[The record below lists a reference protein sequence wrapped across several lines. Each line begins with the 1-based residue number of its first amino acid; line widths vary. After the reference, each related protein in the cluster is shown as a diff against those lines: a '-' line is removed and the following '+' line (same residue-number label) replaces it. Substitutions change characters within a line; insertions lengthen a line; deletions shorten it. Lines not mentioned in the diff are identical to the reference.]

1 MQKDRI
7 NKIICKLMVI
17 ILLLSGMC
25 FYMKEVHSMLLYT
38 FSEHHESLI
47 GTKKNNSGQH
57 HYLTEEM
64 EERLNQSVS
73 EVFEDKEE
81 KSFFRNFRFLG
92 FWRWIHRKQI
102 NLLAT
107 VEEYP
112 YDPGADNAVVV
123 RYIHYSD
130 GKKEHRV

>member
-1 MQKDRI
+1 
-7 NKIICKLMVI
+7 
-17 ILLLSGMC
+17 
-25 FYMKEVHSMLLYT
+25 
-38 FSEHHESLI
+38 
-47 GTKKNNSGQH
+47 
-57 HYLTEEM
+57 M

-92 FWRWIHRKQI
+92 FFRLIPQKQL
-102 NLLAT
+102 NRLAAA
-107 VEEYP
+107 EEYP